1 MNQETPTTRPANKP
15 AVRTTTRLP
24 IIKPVISDITKGG
37 SSAKPTRSSEKKFT
51 VYSTLYSTLVK
62 KTLKI
67 PARTPTSKV
76 NRYRSLGLPGS
87 TVAAPVVPIVS
98 QATSQ
103 ESSPQVVAQATT
115 VTDSVT
121 HSSGDMMG
129 LFTRTESI

>member
-87 TVAAPVVPIVS
+87 TVAAPV
-98 QATSQ
+98 ALKGGGT
-103 ESSPQVVAQATT
+103 
-115 VTDSVT
+115 
-121 HSSGDMMG
+121 SGDVMVRVTIKSPAG
-129 LFTRTESI
+129 PPEGDDSPRPGKSSTWPL